1 MDKEK
6 ENEFNTAYDLY
17 ADMLYKIA
25 YLHTADKD
33 ESEDILQEVFIK
45 LLYKSPSFKDSEH
58 KKAWLIKTTTNQ
70 CKDFLKSSR
79 RKNLPLNDEI
89 LGEEIFDDKKLDV
102 RNKLLKLDS
111 KYKTVLY
118 LYYYEDYTVEMIA
131 NTLSLSKSN
140 VKMRLKRGRELL
152 KMNWRNIAMTDEKKI
167 IKEAIDDIKPDVYMK
182 TRLQAKIEEPKR
194 KSAKSFLKPALSC
207 TLALA
212 VLAGVGTYGMT
223 RDNTPVTSQ
232 TSNVKLSSH
241 SFNIVAYAQ
250 DENGNKSKNITL
262 GENDVTTLKNYRVKA
277 YKDSDGYQAVK
288 SGCESGF
295 AINAKNVA
303 EATFESEKGK
313 FSYYDMLLQS
323 KLIDEGKFYVE
334 IPLTDEEN
342 KLYHDKYE
350 NKDREFYN
358 YLSKHKDLSK
368 YFNGKSQNAEDYGI
382 YYSDKNDY
390 KNENQLLLA
399 PVKYYDELSSK
410 SDDKKI
416 SVKTYRDGDKI
427 QDVYYSADDA
437 IYALIKNPD
446 LKYED
451 LPSDTIT
458 ITVKFKDGQKA
469 TKKIKTS
476 FNSKGQLQLQYVK

>member
-1 MDKEK
+1 
-6 ENEFNTAYDLY
+6 
-17 ADMLYKIA
+17 
-25 YLHTADKD
+25 
-33 ESEDILQEVFIK
+33 
-45 LLYKSPSFKDSEH
+45 
-58 KKAWLIKTTTNQ
+58 
-70 CKDFLKSSR
+70 
-79 RKNLPLNDEI
+79 
-89 LGEEIFDDKKLDV
+89 
-102 RNKLLKLDS
+102 
-111 KYKTVLY
+111 
-118 LYYYEDYTVEMIA
+118 
-131 NTLSLSKSN
+131 
-140 VKMRLKRGRELL
+140 
-152 KMNWRNIAMTDEKKI
+152 MTDEKKI

-194 KSAKSFLKPALSC
+194 KSANSFLKPALSC

-250 DENGNKSKNITL
+250 DKNGNKSKNITL
-262 GENDVTTLKNYRVKA
+262 ENDDISTIENFYIKVNTE
-277 YKDSDGYQAVK
+277 SDGNLAVET
-288 SGCESGF
+288 SSESGF
-295 AINAKNVA
+295 GINADNVS
-303 EATFESEKGK
+303 EATFESENGT
-313 FSYYDMLLQS
+313 FNYFDIPLQN
-323 KLIDEGKFYVE
+323 KLIDEGKYYVE

-358 YLSKHKDLSK
+358 YLSKYKDLSK

-399 PVKYYDELSSK
+399 PNKYYFKLLK
-410 SDDKKI
+410 SDCKKFTA
-416 SVKTYRDGDKI
+416 KTYRNGDKI
-427 QDVYYSADDA
+427 QDVIYYANGASN
-437 IYALIKNPD
+437 ALLKNPD

>member
-1 MDKEK
+1 
-6 ENEFNTAYDLY
+6 
-17 ADMLYKIA
+17 
-25 YLHTADKD
+25 
-33 ESEDILQEVFIK
+33 
-45 LLYKSPSFKDSEH
+45 
-58 KKAWLIKTTTNQ
+58 
-70 CKDFLKSSR
+70 
-79 RKNLPLNDEI
+79 
-89 LGEEIFDDKKLDV
+89 
-102 RNKLLKLDS
+102 
-111 KYKTVLY
+111 
-118 LYYYEDYTVEMIA
+118 
-131 NTLSLSKSN
+131 
-140 VKMRLKRGRELL
+140 
-152 KMNWRNIAMTDEKKI
+152 MTDEKKI

-232 TSNVKLSSH
+232 SSNAKLSSH

-303 EATFESEKGK
+303 EVTFESEKGK

-368 YFNGKSQNAEDYGI
+368 YFNGKSQNAEDYAI

-390 KNENQLLLA
+390 KNENQLLLDQK
-399 PVKYYDELSSK
+399 KYYFKLLK
-410 SDDKKI
+410 SDCKKFTA
-416 SVKTYRDGDKI
+416 KTYRNGDKI
-427 QDVYYSADDA
+427 QDVIYYANGASN
-437 IYALIKNPD
+437 ALLKNPD

-458 ITVKFKDGQKA
+458 ITVKFKDGQKV

>member
-1 MDKEK
+1 
-6 ENEFNTAYDLY
+6 
-17 ADMLYKIA
+17 
-25 YLHTADKD
+25 
-33 ESEDILQEVFIK
+33 
-45 LLYKSPSFKDSEH
+45 
-58 KKAWLIKTTTNQ
+58 
-70 CKDFLKSSR
+70 
-79 RKNLPLNDEI
+79 
-89 LGEEIFDDKKLDV
+89 
-102 RNKLLKLDS
+102 
-111 KYKTVLY
+111 
-118 LYYYEDYTVEMIA
+118 
-131 NTLSLSKSN
+131 
-140 VKMRLKRGRELL
+140 
-152 KMNWRNIAMTDEKKI
+152 MTDEKMI

-182 TRLQAKIEEPKR
+182 TRLQAKIKEPKR

-232 TSNVKLSSH
+232 TSNAKLSSH

-250 DENGNKSKNITL
+250 DENGNQCENITL

-303 EATFESEKGK
+303 EVTFESEKGK
-313 FSYYDMLLQS
+313 FSYYDIPLQN
-323 KLIDEGKFYVE
+323 KLIDEGKYYVE

-358 YLSKHKDLSK
+358 YLAKYKDLSK
-368 YFNGKSQNAEDYGI
+368 NFNGKSQNAEDYAI

-399 PVKYYDELSSK
+399 PKKYYFKLLK
-410 SDDKKI
+410 SDCKKFTA
-416 SVKTYRDGDKI
+416 KTYRNGDKI
-427 QDVYYSADDA
+427 QDVIYYANGASN
-437 IYALIKNPD
+437 ALLKNPD

>member
-1 MDKEK
+1 MK
-6 ENEFNTAYDLY
+6 
-17 ADMLYKIA
+17 
-25 YLHTADKD
+25 
-33 ESEDILQEVFIK
+33 
-45 LLYKSPSFKDSEH
+45 
-58 KKAWLIKTTTNQ
+58 
-70 CKDFLKSSR
+70 
-79 RKNLPLNDEI
+79 
-89 LGEEIFDDKKLDV
+89 
-102 RNKLLKLDS
+102 
-111 KYKTVLY
+111 
-118 LYYYEDYTVEMIA
+118 
-131 NTLSLSKSN
+131 
-140 VKMRLKRGRELL
+140 
-152 KMNWRNIAMTDEKKI
+152 DEKKI
-167 IKEAIDDIKPDVYMK
+167 IKAAIDDIKPDAYMK

-232 TSNVKLSSH
+232 TSNAKLSSH

-250 DENGNKSKNITL
+250 DENGNQGENITL
-262 GENDVTTLKNYRVKA
+262 GENDVTTLKNYKVKA
-277 YKDSDGYQAVK
+277 YTDSDGYQTVK
-288 SGCESGF
+288 SGSESGF

-303 EATFESEKGK
+303 EVTFESEKGT

-323 KLIDEGKFYVE
+323 KLIDEGKYYVE

-350 NKDREFYN
+350 NKYREFYN

-399 PVKYYDELSSK
+399 PKKYCDEFAK
-410 SDDKKI
+410 SDSKKI
-416 SVKTYRDGDKI
+416 TVKTYRDGDKI

-437 IYALIKNPD
+437 IDALIKNPN

-458 ITVKFKDGQKA
+458 ITVKFKDGQTA
-469 TKKIKTS
+469 TKKTTPSIHS
-476 FNSKGQLQLQYVK
+476 NAHLQLQYDK

>member
-1 MDKEK
+1 
-6 ENEFNTAYDLY
+6 
-17 ADMLYKIA
+17 
-25 YLHTADKD
+25 
-33 ESEDILQEVFIK
+33 
-45 LLYKSPSFKDSEH
+45 
-58 KKAWLIKTTTNQ
+58 
-70 CKDFLKSSR
+70 
-79 RKNLPLNDEI
+79 
-89 LGEEIFDDKKLDV
+89 
-102 RNKLLKLDS
+102 
-111 KYKTVLY
+111 
-118 LYYYEDYTVEMIA
+118 
-131 NTLSLSKSN
+131 
-140 VKMRLKRGRELL
+140 
-152 KMNWRNIAMTDEKKI
+152 MTDEKKI

-232 TSNVKLSSH
+232 SSNAKLSSH

-250 DENGNKSKNITL
+250 DENGNQCENITL

-303 EATFESEKGK
+303 EVTFESEKGK

-358 YLSKHKDLSK
+358 YLAKYKDLSK
-368 YFNGKSQNAEDYGI
+368 YFNGKSQNAEDYAI

-399 PVKYYDELSSK
+399 PKKYYFKLLK
-410 SDDKKI
+410 SDCKKFTA
-416 SVKTYRDGDKI
+416 KTYRNGDKI
-427 QDVYYSADDA
+427 QDVIYYANGASN
-437 IYALIKNPD
+437 ALLKNPD

>member
-118 LYYYEDYTVEMIA
+118 LFYYEDYTVEMIA
-131 NTLSLSKSN
+131 STLSLSKSN

-152 KMNWRNIAMTDEKKI
+152 KNELEDIAMTDEKKI

-232 TSNVKLSSH
+232 TSNAKLSSH

-250 DENGNKSKNITL
+250 DKNGNKSKNITL
-262 GENDVTTLKNYRVKA
+262 ENDDISTIENFYIKVNTE
-277 YKDSDGYQAVK
+277 SDGNLAVET
-288 SGCESGF
+288 SSESGF
-295 AINAKNVA
+295 GINADNVS
-303 EATFESEKGK
+303 EATFESENGT
-313 FSYYDMLLQS
+313 FNYFDIPLQN
-323 KLIDEGKFYVE
+323 KLIDEGKYYVE

-358 YLSKHKDLSK
+358 YLSKYKDLSK
-368 YFNGKSQNAEDYGI
+368 YFNGKSQNAEDYAI

-390 KNENQLLLA
+390 KNENQLLLDQK
-399 PVKYYDELSSK
+399 KYYFKLLK
-410 SDDKKI
+410 SDCKKFTA
-416 SVKTYRDGDKI
+416 KTYRNGDKI
-427 QDVYYSADDA
+427 QDVIYYANGASN
-437 IYALIKNPD
+437 ALLKNPD

-458 ITVKFKDGQKA
+458 ITVKFKDGQKV

>member
-1 MDKEK
+1 MK
-6 ENEFNTAYDLY
+6 
-17 ADMLYKIA
+17 
-25 YLHTADKD
+25 
-33 ESEDILQEVFIK
+33 
-45 LLYKSPSFKDSEH
+45 
-58 KKAWLIKTTTNQ
+58 
-70 CKDFLKSSR
+70 
-79 RKNLPLNDEI
+79 
-89 LGEEIFDDKKLDV
+89 
-102 RNKLLKLDS
+102 
-111 KYKTVLY
+111 
-118 LYYYEDYTVEMIA
+118 
-131 NTLSLSKSN
+131 
-140 VKMRLKRGRELL
+140 
-152 KMNWRNIAMTDEKKI
+152 DEKKI
-167 IKEAIDDIKPDVYMK
+167 IKAAIDDIKPDAYMK

-232 TSNVKLSSH
+232 TSNIKFSSH

-250 DENGNKSKNITL
+250 DENGNQGENITL
-262 GENDVTTLKNYRVKA
+262 GENDVTTLKNYKVKA
-277 YKDSDGYQAVK
+277 YKDSDGYQAVT
-288 SGCESGF
+288 SGSESGF

-303 EATFESEKGK
+303 EVTFESEKGT
-313 FSYYDMLLQS
+313 FSYYDIPLQS
-323 KLIDEGKFYVE
+323 KLIDEGKYYVE
-334 IPLTDEEN
+334 ISLTDEEN

-399 PVKYYDELSSK
+399 PKKYCDEFAK
-410 SDDKKI
+410 SDSKKI

-427 QDVYYSADDA
+427 QDVFYSADDA
-437 IYALIKNPD
+437 IDALIKNPN
-446 LKYED
+446 LKYEN
-451 LPSDTIT
+451 LPSDIIT
-458 ITVKFKDGQKA
+458 ITVKFKDGQTA

-476 FNSKGQLQLQYVK
+476 FNSKGQLRLQYVK

>member
-1 MDKEK
+1 
-6 ENEFNTAYDLY
+6 
-17 ADMLYKIA
+17 
-25 YLHTADKD
+25 
-33 ESEDILQEVFIK
+33 
-45 LLYKSPSFKDSEH
+45 
-58 KKAWLIKTTTNQ
+58 
-70 CKDFLKSSR
+70 
-79 RKNLPLNDEI
+79 
-89 LGEEIFDDKKLDV
+89 
-102 RNKLLKLDS
+102 
-111 KYKTVLY
+111 
-118 LYYYEDYTVEMIA
+118 
-131 NTLSLSKSN
+131 
-140 VKMRLKRGRELL
+140 
-152 KMNWRNIAMTDEKKI
+152 MTDEKKI

-232 TSNVKLSSH
+232 TSNAKLSSH

-250 DENGNKSKNITL
+250 DKNGNKSKNITL
-262 GENDVTTLKNYRVKA
+262 ENDDISTIENFYIKVNTE
-277 YKDSDGYQAVK
+277 SDGNLAVET
-288 SGCESGF
+288 SSESGF

-303 EATFESEKGK
+303 EVTFESEKGK

-368 YFNGKSQNAEDYGI
+368 YFNGKSQDAKDYGI

-416 SVKTYRDGDKI
+416 TAKTYRDGDKI

-458 ITVKFKDGQKA
+458 ITVKFKDGQTA

>member
-1 MDKEK
+1 
-6 ENEFNTAYDLY
+6 
-17 ADMLYKIA
+17 
-25 YLHTADKD
+25 
-33 ESEDILQEVFIK
+33 
-45 LLYKSPSFKDSEH
+45 
-58 KKAWLIKTTTNQ
+58 
-70 CKDFLKSSR
+70 
-79 RKNLPLNDEI
+79 
-89 LGEEIFDDKKLDV
+89 
-102 RNKLLKLDS
+102 
-111 KYKTVLY
+111 
-118 LYYYEDYTVEMIA
+118 
-131 NTLSLSKSN
+131 
-140 VKMRLKRGRELL
+140 
-152 KMNWRNIAMTDEKKI
+152 MTDEKKI

-250 DENGNKSKNITL
+250 DENGNQGENITL

-303 EATFESEKGK
+303 EVTFESEKGK

-368 YFNGKSQNAEDYGI
+368 YFNGKSQNAEDYAI

-399 PVKYYDELSSK
+399 QKKYYFKLLK
-410 SDDKKI
+410 SDCKKFTA
-416 SVKTYRDGDKI
+416 KTYRNGDKI
-427 QDVYYSADDA
+427 QDVIYYANGASN
-437 IYALIKNPD
+437 ALLKNPD

>member
-1 MDKEK
+1 
-6 ENEFNTAYDLY
+6 
-17 ADMLYKIA
+17 
-25 YLHTADKD
+25 
-33 ESEDILQEVFIK
+33 
-45 LLYKSPSFKDSEH
+45 
-58 KKAWLIKTTTNQ
+58 
-70 CKDFLKSSR
+70 
-79 RKNLPLNDEI
+79 
-89 LGEEIFDDKKLDV
+89 
-102 RNKLLKLDS
+102 
-111 KYKTVLY
+111 
-118 LYYYEDYTVEMIA
+118 
-131 NTLSLSKSN
+131 
-140 VKMRLKRGRELL
+140 
-152 KMNWRNIAMTDEKKI
+152 MTDEKKI

-232 TSNVKLSSH
+232 TSNAKLSSH

-250 DENGNKSKNITL
+250 DENGNQCENITL

-303 EATFESEKGK
+303 EVTFESENGK

-350 NKDREFYN
+350 NKDREFYD

-368 YFNGKSQNAEDYGI
+368 YFNGKSQNAEDYAI

-390 KNENQLLLA
+390 KNENQLLLDQK
-399 PVKYYDELSSK
+399 KYYFKLLK
-410 SDDKKI
+410 SDCKKFTA
-416 SVKTYRDGDKI
+416 KTYRNGDKI
-427 QDVYYSADDA
+427 QDVIYYANGASN
-437 IYALIKNPD
+437 ALLKNPD

-458 ITVKFKDGQKA
+458 ITVKFKDGQKV

>member
-1 MDKEK
+1 MK
-6 ENEFNTAYDLY
+6 
-17 ADMLYKIA
+17 
-25 YLHTADKD
+25 
-33 ESEDILQEVFIK
+33 
-45 LLYKSPSFKDSEH
+45 
-58 KKAWLIKTTTNQ
+58 
-70 CKDFLKSSR
+70 
-79 RKNLPLNDEI
+79 
-89 LGEEIFDDKKLDV
+89 
-102 RNKLLKLDS
+102 
-111 KYKTVLY
+111 
-118 LYYYEDYTVEMIA
+118 
-131 NTLSLSKSN
+131 
-140 VKMRLKRGRELL
+140 
-152 KMNWRNIAMTDEKKI
+152 DEKKI
-167 IKEAIDDIKPDVYMK
+167 IKAAIDDIKPDVYMK

-232 TSNVKLSSH
+232 TSNAKLSSH

-250 DENGNKSKNITL
+250 DENGNQCENITL

-303 EATFESEKGK
+303 EVTFESENGK
-313 FSYYDMLLQS
+313 FSYYDIPLQN
-323 KLIDEGKFYVE
+323 KLIDEGKYYVE

-358 YLSKHKDLSK
+358 YLAKYKDLSK
-368 YFNGKSQNAEDYGI
+368 YFNGKSQDAKDYGI

-399 PVKYYDELSSK
+399 PKKYYFKLLK
-410 SDDKKI
+410 SDCKKFTA
-416 SVKTYRDGDKI
+416 KTYRNGDKI
-427 QDVYYSADDA
+427 QDVIYYANGASN
-437 IYALIKNPD
+437 ALLKNPD

>member
-1 MDKEK
+1 
-6 ENEFNTAYDLY
+6 
-17 ADMLYKIA
+17 
-25 YLHTADKD
+25 
-33 ESEDILQEVFIK
+33 
-45 LLYKSPSFKDSEH
+45 
-58 KKAWLIKTTTNQ
+58 
-70 CKDFLKSSR
+70 
-79 RKNLPLNDEI
+79 
-89 LGEEIFDDKKLDV
+89 
-102 RNKLLKLDS
+102 
-111 KYKTVLY
+111 
-118 LYYYEDYTVEMIA
+118 
-131 NTLSLSKSN
+131 
-140 VKMRLKRGRELL
+140 
-152 KMNWRNIAMTDEKKI
+152 MTDEKMI

-182 TRLQAKIEEPKR
+182 TRLQAKIKEPKR

-232 TSNVKLSSH
+232 TSNAKLSSH

-250 DENGNKSKNITL
+250 DENGNQCENITL

-303 EATFESEKGK
+303 EVTFESEKGK
-313 FSYYDMLLQS
+313 FSYYDIPLQN
-323 KLIDEGKFYVE
+323 KLIDEGKYYVE

-358 YLSKHKDLSK
+358 YLAKYKDLSK
-368 YFNGKSQNAEDYGI
+368 NFNGKSQNAEDYAI

-399 PVKYYDELSSK
+399 PKKYYFKLLK
-410 SDDKKI
+410 SDCKKFTA
-416 SVKTYRDGDKI
+416 KTYRNGDKI
-427 QDVYYSADDA
+427 QDVIYYANGASN
-437 IYALIKNPD
+437 ALLKNPD
-446 LKYED
+446 LKSED

>member
-1 MDKEK
+1 
-6 ENEFNTAYDLY
+6 
-17 ADMLYKIA
+17 
-25 YLHTADKD
+25 
-33 ESEDILQEVFIK
+33 
-45 LLYKSPSFKDSEH
+45 
-58 KKAWLIKTTTNQ
+58 
-70 CKDFLKSSR
+70 
-79 RKNLPLNDEI
+79 
-89 LGEEIFDDKKLDV
+89 
-102 RNKLLKLDS
+102 
-111 KYKTVLY
+111 
-118 LYYYEDYTVEMIA
+118 
-131 NTLSLSKSN
+131 
-140 VKMRLKRGRELL
+140 
-152 KMNWRNIAMTDEKKI
+152 MTDEKKI

-223 RDNTPVTSQ
+223 RDNAPVTSQ
-232 TSNVKLSSH
+232 TSNAKLSSH

-250 DENGNKSKNITL
+250 DENGNQGENITL

-303 EATFESEKGK
+303 EVTFESEKGK

-368 YFNGKSQNAEDYGI
+368 YFNGKSQNAEDYAI

-399 PVKYYDELSSK
+399 QKKYYFKLLK
-410 SDDKKI
+410 SDCKKFTA
-416 SVKTYRDGDKI
+416 KTYRNGNKI
-427 QDVYYSADDA
+427 QDVIYYANGASN
-437 IYALIKNPD
+437 ALLKNPD

>member
-1 MDKEK
+1 MK
-6 ENEFNTAYDLY
+6 
-17 ADMLYKIA
+17 
-25 YLHTADKD
+25 
-33 ESEDILQEVFIK
+33 
-45 LLYKSPSFKDSEH
+45 
-58 KKAWLIKTTTNQ
+58 
-70 CKDFLKSSR
+70 
-79 RKNLPLNDEI
+79 
-89 LGEEIFDDKKLDV
+89 
-102 RNKLLKLDS
+102 
-111 KYKTVLY
+111 
-118 LYYYEDYTVEMIA
+118 
-131 NTLSLSKSN
+131 
-140 VKMRLKRGRELL
+140 
-152 KMNWRNIAMTDEKKI
+152 DEKKI
-167 IKEAIDDIKPDVYMK
+167 IKAAIDGIKPDAYMK
-182 TRLQAKIEEPKR
+182 TRLQAKIDEPKR

-223 RDNTPVTSQ
+223 RNNTPVTSQ
-232 TSNVKLSSH
+232 TSNARLSSH

-250 DENGNKSKNITL
+250 NENGNQGENITL
-262 GENDVTTLKNYRVKA
+262 GENGITTLKNYKIKE
-277 YKDSDGYQAVK
+277 YTDSDGYQTVK
-288 SGCESGF
+288 SGSESGF

-303 EATFESEKGK
+303 EVTFESEKGT

-334 IPLTDEEN
+334 IPLNDEEN

-350 NKDREFYN
+350 NRDREFYN

-390 KNENQLLLA
+390 KNKNQLLLA
-399 PVKYYDELSSK
+399 PVKYYEELSK
-410 SDDKKI
+410 SYGKKI
-416 SVKTYRDGDKI
+416 TVKTYRDGDKI

-437 IYALIKNPD
+437 IDALIKNSN
-446 LKYED
+446 LKYEN

-458 ITVKFKDGQKA
+458 ITVKFKDGQTA

>member
-1 MDKEK
+1 
-6 ENEFNTAYDLY
+6 
-17 ADMLYKIA
+17 
-25 YLHTADKD
+25 
-33 ESEDILQEVFIK
+33 
-45 LLYKSPSFKDSEH
+45 
-58 KKAWLIKTTTNQ
+58 
-70 CKDFLKSSR
+70 
-79 RKNLPLNDEI
+79 
-89 LGEEIFDDKKLDV
+89 
-102 RNKLLKLDS
+102 
-111 KYKTVLY
+111 
-118 LYYYEDYTVEMIA
+118 
-131 NTLSLSKSN
+131 
-140 VKMRLKRGRELL
+140 
-152 KMNWRNIAMTDEKKI
+152 MTDEKKI

-182 TRLQAKIEEPKR
+182 TRLQAKIKEPKR

-232 TSNVKLSSH
+232 SSNVKLSSH

-303 EATFESEKGK
+303 EVTFESEKGK

-410 SDDKKI
+410 SDNKKI

>member
-1 MDKEK
+1 
-6 ENEFNTAYDLY
+6 
-17 ADMLYKIA
+17 
-25 YLHTADKD
+25 
-33 ESEDILQEVFIK
+33 
-45 LLYKSPSFKDSEH
+45 
-58 KKAWLIKTTTNQ
+58 
-70 CKDFLKSSR
+70 
-79 RKNLPLNDEI
+79 
-89 LGEEIFDDKKLDV
+89 
-102 RNKLLKLDS
+102 
-111 KYKTVLY
+111 
-118 LYYYEDYTVEMIA
+118 
-131 NTLSLSKSN
+131 
-140 VKMRLKRGRELL
+140 
-152 KMNWRNIAMTDEKKI
+152 
-167 IKEAIDDIKPDVYMK
+167 MK

-232 TSNVKLSSH
+232 TSNAKLSSH

-250 DENGNKSKNITL
+250 DENGNQGENITL
-262 GENDVTTLKNYRVKA
+262 GENDVTTLKNYKVKA
-277 YKDSDGYQAVK
+277 YTDSDGYQTVK
-288 SGCESGF
+288 SGSESGF

-303 EATFESEKGK
+303 EVTFESEKGT

-323 KLIDEGKFYVE
+323 KLIDEGKYYVE

-399 PVKYYDELSSK
+399 PKKYCDEFAK
-410 SDDKKI
+410 SDSKKI
-416 SVKTYRDGDKI
+416 TVKTYRDGDKI

-437 IYALIKNPD
+437 IDALIKNPN

-458 ITVKFKDGQKA
+458 ITVKFKDGQTA
-469 TKKIKTS
+469 TKKSRPHLTQKVSFS
-476 FNSKGQLQLQYVK
+476 FNM

>member
-1 MDKEK
+1 
-6 ENEFNTAYDLY
+6 
-17 ADMLYKIA
+17 
-25 YLHTADKD
+25 
-33 ESEDILQEVFIK
+33 
-45 LLYKSPSFKDSEH
+45 
-58 KKAWLIKTTTNQ
+58 
-70 CKDFLKSSR
+70 
-79 RKNLPLNDEI
+79 
-89 LGEEIFDDKKLDV
+89 
-102 RNKLLKLDS
+102 
-111 KYKTVLY
+111 
-118 LYYYEDYTVEMIA
+118 
-131 NTLSLSKSN
+131 
-140 VKMRLKRGRELL
+140 
-152 KMNWRNIAMTDEKKI
+152 MTDEKKI

-182 TRLQAKIEEPKR
+182 TKLQAKIEEPKR

-232 TSNVKLSSH
+232 TSNAKLSSH

-250 DENGNKSKNITL
+250 DKNGNKSKNITL
-262 GENDVTTLKNYRVKA
+262 ENDDISTIENFYIKVNTE
-277 YKDSDGYQAVK
+277 SDGNLAVET
-288 SGCESGF
+288 SSESGF
-295 AINAKNVA
+295 GINADNVS
-303 EATFESEKGK
+303 EATFESENGT
-313 FSYYDMLLQS
+313 FNYFDIPLQN
-323 KLIDEGKFYVE
+323 KLIDEGKYYVE

-358 YLSKHKDLSK
+358 YLAKYKDLSK
-368 YFNGKSQNAEDYGI
+368 YFNGKSQNAEDYAI

-399 PVKYYDELSSK
+399 PKKYYFKLLK
-410 SDDKKI
+410 SDCKKFTA
-416 SVKTYRDGDKI
+416 KTYRNGDKI
-427 QDVYYSADDA
+427 QDVIYYANGASN
-437 IYALIKNPD
+437 ALLKNPD

>member
-1 MDKEK
+1 
-6 ENEFNTAYDLY
+6 
-17 ADMLYKIA
+17 
-25 YLHTADKD
+25 
-33 ESEDILQEVFIK
+33 
-45 LLYKSPSFKDSEH
+45 
-58 KKAWLIKTTTNQ
+58 
-70 CKDFLKSSR
+70 
-79 RKNLPLNDEI
+79 
-89 LGEEIFDDKKLDV
+89 
-102 RNKLLKLDS
+102 
-111 KYKTVLY
+111 
-118 LYYYEDYTVEMIA
+118 
-131 NTLSLSKSN
+131 
-140 VKMRLKRGRELL
+140 
-152 KMNWRNIAMTDEKKI
+152 MTDEKKI

-399 PVKYYDELSSK
+399 PNKYYFKLLK
-410 SDDKKI
+410 SDCKKFTA
-416 SVKTYRDGDKI
+416 KTYRNGDKI
-427 QDVYYSADDA
+427 QDVIYYANGASN
-437 IYALIKNPD
+437 ALLKNPD

>member
-79 RKNLPLNDEI
+79 RKTLPLNDEI

-118 LYYYEDYTVEMIA
+118 LFYYEDYTVEMIA

-232 TSNVKLSSH
+232 TSNAKLSSH

-262 GENDVTTLKNYRVKA
+262 ENDDISTIENFYIKVNTE
-277 YKDSDGYQAVK
+277 SDGNLAVETSSK
-288 SGCESGF
+288 SGFG
-295 AINAKNVA
+295 INADNVS
-303 EATFESEKGK
+303 EATFESENGT
-313 FSYYDMLLQS
+313 FNYFDIPLQN
-323 KLIDEGKFYVE
+323 KLIDEGKYYVE

-358 YLSKHKDLSK
+358 YLAKYKDLSK

-399 PVKYYDELSSK
+399 SKKYYFKLLN
-410 SDDKKI
+410 SDCKKLTA
-416 SVKTYRDGDKI
+416 KTYRNGDKI
-427 QDVYYSADDA
+427 QDVIYYANGASN
-437 IYALIKNPD
+437 ALLKNPD

-458 ITVKFKDGQKA
+458 ITVKFKDGQKV

>member
-1 MDKEK
+1 
-6 ENEFNTAYDLY
+6 
-17 ADMLYKIA
+17 
-25 YLHTADKD
+25 
-33 ESEDILQEVFIK
+33 
-45 LLYKSPSFKDSEH
+45 
-58 KKAWLIKTTTNQ
+58 
-70 CKDFLKSSR
+70 
-79 RKNLPLNDEI
+79 
-89 LGEEIFDDKKLDV
+89 
-102 RNKLLKLDS
+102 
-111 KYKTVLY
+111 
-118 LYYYEDYTVEMIA
+118 
-131 NTLSLSKSN
+131 
-140 VKMRLKRGRELL
+140 
-152 KMNWRNIAMTDEKKI
+152 MTDEKKI

-182 TRLQAKIEEPKR
+182 TRLQAKIDEPKR

-250 DENGNKSKNITL
+250 DENGNQCENITL

-303 EATFESEKGK
+303 EVTFESEKGK

-350 NKDREFYN
+350 NKDREFYD

-368 YFNGKSQNAEDYGI
+368 YFNGKSQNAKDYGI

-399 PVKYYDELSSK
+399 PNKYYFKLLK
-410 SDDKKI
+410 SDCKKLTA
-416 SVKTYRDGDKI
+416 KTYRNGDKI
-427 QDVYYSADDA
+427 QDVIYYANGASN
-437 IYALIKNPD
+437 ALLKNPD

-458 ITVKFKDGQKA
+458 ITVKFKDGQKV

>member
-1 MDKEK
+1 MK
-6 ENEFNTAYDLY
+6 
-17 ADMLYKIA
+17 
-25 YLHTADKD
+25 
-33 ESEDILQEVFIK
+33 
-45 LLYKSPSFKDSEH
+45 
-58 KKAWLIKTTTNQ
+58 
-70 CKDFLKSSR
+70 
-79 RKNLPLNDEI
+79 
-89 LGEEIFDDKKLDV
+89 
-102 RNKLLKLDS
+102 
-111 KYKTVLY
+111 
-118 LYYYEDYTVEMIA
+118 
-131 NTLSLSKSN
+131 
-140 VKMRLKRGRELL
+140 
-152 KMNWRNIAMTDEKKI
+152 DEKKI
-167 IKEAIDDIKPDVYMK
+167 IKAAIDDIKPDAYMK
-182 TRLQAKIEEPKR
+182 TRLQAKINEPKR
-194 KSAKSFLKPALSC
+194 KSTKSFLKPALSC

-262 GENDVTTLKNYRVKA
+262 ENDDISTIENFYIKVNTE
-277 YKDSDGYQAVK
+277 SDGNLAVET
-288 SGCESGF
+288 SSESGF
-295 AINAKNVA
+295 GINADNVS
-303 EATFESEKGK
+303 EATFESENGT
-313 FSYYDMLLQS
+313 FNYFDIPLQN
-323 KLIDEGKFYVE
+323 KLIDEGKYYVE

-342 KLYHDKYE
+342 QLYHDKYE

-368 YFNGKSQNAEDYGI
+368 YFNGKSQNAEDYTI

-399 PVKYYDELSSK
+399 SKKYYFKLSK
-410 SDDKKI
+410 SDCKKFTA
-416 SVKTYRDGDKI
+416 KTYRNGDKI
-427 QDVYYSADDA
+427 QGV
-437 IYALIKNPD
+437 IYFANGASNALLKNPN

-458 ITVKFKDGQKA
+458 ITVKFKDGQTA